1 MSGMTAHWCSCFNRR
16 WLSVHIHHNVMCS
29 VTSFHSTGSC
39 NDVLEIQLRPNT
51 LPIRLQRGPKSYSYS
66 PFVEALQLFY
76 NNKEN
81 VASGSSEKCSKPIR
95 KEGVNNSGLEQEAS
109 SEEETE
115 RGDDLE
121 AFLDECD
128 NESDDGDET
137 SDCYI
142 NESRYIQQSITE
154 KTPFLVSQHQEQIE
168 ADMSALKSLKI
179 ALSDAKLRYA
189 TNEFACTDGRQLST
203 QEHCCSIFVQSEM
216 QTLSFFIEV
225 SKTLERYLVKLR
237 DFSQSAVEID
247 ECSYGC
253 DAKETKN
260 QILDIVQA
268 VLTIRYSIVRF

>member
-1 MSGMTAHWCSCFNRR
+1 M
-16 WLSVHIHHNVMCS
+16 
-29 VTSFHSTGSC
+29 
-39 NDVLEIQLRPNT
+39 LEIQLRPNT

-76 NNKEN
+76 NNEEN
-81 VASGSSEKCSKPIR
+81 VANGSIEKCSKPIR
-95 KEGVNNSGLEQEAS
+95 KEGVNNSGLVQEAT

-115 RGDDLE
+115 RDDDLE

-142 NESRYIQQSITE
+142 DESRYIQQSMTE
-154 KTPFLVSQHQEQIE
+154 KTTVLVSQHQQQIE
-168 ADMSALKSLKI
+168 ADMSALTSLI
-179 ALSDAKLRYA
+179 IGLSDAKLRCA

-203 QEHCCSIFVQSEM
+203 QEHYCSIFVQSEI

-237 DFSQSAVEID
+237 DFSQSAVEMD
-247 ECSYGC
+247 ECTLDC

-260 QILDIVQA
+260 QILDIVKA
-268 VLTIRYSIVRF
+268 VLTIRYSIIQC